1 MTFRRALG
9 FAWSESMLSEYEGS
23 VLEKWHFTG
32 IESNA
37 FLWGFSVPENVS
49 PPALLPL
56 AKPGI

>member
-1 MTFRRALG
+1 
-9 FAWSESMLSEYEGS
+9 MLSEYEGS